1 MINNEDNSAVTVG
14 GLKRLN
20 VVEPRASPAKGGRLT
35 VIVLLICLAVILELV
50 FLLPRS
56 KERRYQAESFV
67 TLRPFNAAILAADFQ
82 RKAIKS
88 CPGVVRLTLVVET
101 TVNTTLKGTTNE
113 TNGLIRL
120 TAAGPEPAAAERAA
134 GEGAGRLCDILRQ
147 TFGTT
152 NRIVGRVHSFASSSV
167 HQRTW
172 FTFRKAAPV
181 TAFPVAG
188 RVFFDHAGV
197 SIDPGSR
204 WDRYYNWLGYPA
216 CHLALSGVGKF
227 SGNSIHASLVDEA
240 ISSRGADGW
249 TFVARRKS
257 DASQALPEV
266 DAAIAES
273 RSEFQTNSRAIP
285 SSWREDP
292 FVSDSGLHGTR
303 LSFVEQ
309 YPSFNPGLGGTMM
322 MTQAVH
328 QYILTNAQQRGVM
341 LQYVTIT
348 ESASD
353 AVRQMIEK
361 TLRLEP

>member
-1 MINNEDNSAVTVG
+1 MC

-20 VVEPRASPAKGGRLT
+20 VVETP
-35 VIVLLICLAVILELV
+35 
-50 FLLPRS
+50 
-56 KERRYQAESFV
+56 V
-67 TLRPFNAAILAADFQ
+67 TI
-82 RKAIKS
+82 
-88 CPGVVRLTLVVET
+88 
-101 TVNTTLKGTTNE
+101 TLKGTTKE

-120 TAAGPEPAAAERAA
+120 TAAGPDPAAAERAA
-134 GEGAGRLCDILRQ
+134 GEGANRLCDRLRQ
-147 TFGTT
+147 TFGST
-152 NRIVGRVHSFASSSV
+152 NRIVGRAHSFASSSV

-188 RVFFDHAGV
+188 RVFFDHAGL

-204 WDRYYNWLGYPA
+204 WDRYYDWIGYPA
-216 CHLALSGVGKF
+216 CHLASLSGVGRF
-227 SGNSIHASLVDEA
+227 SGNSIHASLVGEH

-257 DASQALPEV
+257 DASRALPEV
-266 DAAIAES
+266 DAAVAES
-273 RSEFQTNSRAIP
+273 RSQFQTNSRTIP

-292 FVSDSGLHGTR
+292 FVSDSGVHGTR
-303 LSFVEQ
+303 LSFIEQ
-309 YPSFNPGLGGTMM
+309 YPAINPRLGGTMT

-328 QYILTNAQQRGVM
+328 EYILTNAQQRGVT
-341 LQYVTIT
+341 LEYVTVT

-353 AVRQMIEK
+353 AVRRMIEK